1 MISEYQVMPITKAT
15 FIGAPTAELT
25 AGHELIR
32 VLAGDALATLTFT
45 FDDAS
50 TKVITPPVGVTEW
63 VIAGDCVSVTSTL
76 VIVMS

>member
-1 MISEYQVMPITKAT
+1 MISDYQVMPILKNS
-15 FIGAPTAELT
+15 FIGAPTDELT
-25 AGHELIR
+25 DGYEILR

-50 TKVITPPVGVTEW
+50 TKILTPPVGITDW
-63 VIAGDCVSVTSTL
+63 VIAGNCVSVTSTL

>member
-1 MISEYQVMPITKAT
+1 MISEYQAIPITKAT
-15 FIGAPTAELT
+15 FIGAPAATSTVGYEIL
-25 AGHELIR
+25 R

-63 VIAGDCVSVTSTL
+63 VIAGNCASVTSTL